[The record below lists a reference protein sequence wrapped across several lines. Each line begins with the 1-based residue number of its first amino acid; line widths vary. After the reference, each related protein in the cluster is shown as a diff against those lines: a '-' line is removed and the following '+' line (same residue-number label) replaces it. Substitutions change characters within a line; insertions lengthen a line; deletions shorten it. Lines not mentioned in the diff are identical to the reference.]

1 MSGSSTT
8 FSKLTNRVFPRMP
21 NFYGLILDQC
31 ELANQAAALLEEYVQ
46 TGNKSRADQILKLE
60 ADAEAMRA
68 RNLDVLKNA
77 FATPMDREDIYRAY
91 TTVDCIISYA
101 HSIVSEMDSLNIKTD
116 KYITDMTAALR
127 NAVETLGAGYKKLST
142 SPADADKD
150 AQLITKARKD
160 IEKIFRS
167 ALTQLFQ
174 GDSYVKKMQDKQAGA
189 EAEAMTYVLDIFK
202 RREIYRHLYD
212 AAIDMKQAGKV
223 LHDIVVQVA

>member
-21 NFYGLILDQC
+21 NFYGLILEQC

-60 ADAEAMRA
+60 GDAETLRQ

-91 TTVDCIISYA
+91 MTVDCIITYA
-101 HSIVSEMDSLNIKTD
+101 HNIVSEMDALNIKTD
-116 KYITDMTAALR
+116 KHITDMTAALR
-127 NAVETLGAGYKKLST
+127 NAVETLSTGYKKLAT
-142 SPADADKD
+142 SPADSDKD
-150 AQLITKARKD
+150 AQLVGQARKK
-160 IEKIFRS
+160 IEKIFRA
-167 ALTQLFQ
+167 ALAQLFQ
-174 GDSYVKKMQDKQAGA
+174 GDKYVQMMKDKQPDA
-189 EAEAMTYVLDIFK
+189 EAQAMSYVLDIFK
-202 RREIYRHLYD
+202 RREIYRHLFD
-212 AAIDMKQAGKV
+212 AAIDMGNAGKV

>member
-21 NFYGLILDQC
+21 DFYGLILDQC
-31 ELANQAAALLEEYVQ
+31 ELANQTAALLEEYVQ

-60 ADAEAMRA
+60 QDGEVLRQ

-91 TTVDCIISYA
+91 VTVDCILNHA
-101 HSIVSEMDSLNIKTD
+101 HSIVSEMDALQIKTD
-116 KYITDMTAALR
+116 PYITDMTAALR
-127 NAVETLGAGYKKLST
+127 NAVENLSDGYKKLASA
-142 SPADADKD
+142 PAESDKD
-150 AQLITKARKD
+150 AQLVFKARKN
-160 IEKIFRS
+160 IEKTFRS

-174 GDSYVKKMQDKQAGA
+174 GDKYIQMMQEKQAGA
-189 EAEAMTYVLDIFK
+189 EAQAMSYVLDIFK
-202 RREIYRHLYD
+202 RREIYRHLLD
-212 AAIDMKQAGKV
+212 AAIDMKNAGKV

>member
-21 NFYGLILDQC
+21 NFYGLILEQC

-60 ADAEAMRA
+60 QDSEVLRQ

-91 TTVDCIISYA
+91 VTVDCILSHA
-101 HSIVSEMDSLNIKTD
+101 HSIVSEMDALNIKTD
-116 KYITDMTAALR
+116 PFITDMTATLR
-127 NAVETLGAGYKKLST
+127 NSVENLSAGYKKLST
-142 SPADADKD
+142 SPADSDKD
-150 AQLITKARKD
+150 AQLVGQARKK
-160 IEKIFRS
+160 IEKIFRA
-167 ALTQLFQ
+167 ALAQLFQ
-174 GDSYVKKMQDKQAGA
+174 GDKYVQMMHDKQTGA
-189 EAEAMTYVLDIFK
+189 EAQAMAYVLDIFK
-202 RREIYRHLYD
+202 RREIYRHLLD
-212 AAIDMKQAGKV
+212 AAIDMKNAGKV